1 MDSFGSQA
9 LLNAALTGDNK
20 GNRES
25 SDPEVEY
32 RVKKVTEKFSE
43 CMQIIAN
50 EPSLALFRIQ
60 EHIRKSL
67 PKLAECKMELGQM
80 QQLVQGAYYD
90 VDYAIRA
97 VGEIHNSS
105 ESFSSMENLLK
116 ESIQRKKRLNTL
128 SQESKAAKS
137 RDAAMATS
145 HKDDTGD
152 TESAGSN
159 T

>member
-9 LLNAALTGDNK
+9 LLHASI
-20 GNRES
+20 NRS
-25 SDPEVEY
+25 SDSGDPEVEY

-43 CMQIIAN
+43 CMHIVAN
-50 EPSLALFRIQ
+50 EPSLAMFRIQ

-67 PKLAECKMELGQM
+67 PKLAECKMELGQT

-97 VGEIHNSS
+97 VSDIQNSTQ
-105 ESFSSMENLLK
+105 SFASIENMLK
-116 ESIQRKKRLNTL
+116 DSITCKRQLNAKA
-128 SQESKAAKS
+128 QAAKAVKAS
-137 RDAAMATS
+137 RDSPLTLI
-145 HKDDTGD
+145 KDETGE
-152 TESAGSN
+152 TASTGSN

>member
-9 LLNAALTGDNK
+9 LLHASI
-20 GNRES
+20 NRS
-25 SDPEVEY
+25 SDSGDPEVEY

-43 CMQIIAN
+43 CMHIVAN
-50 EPSLALFRIQ
+50 EPSLAMFRIQ

-67 PKLAECKMELGQM
+67 PKLAECKMELGQT

-97 VGEIHNSS
+97 VSDIQNSTQ
-105 ESFSSMENLLK
+105 SFASIENMLK
-116 ESIQRKKRLNTL
+116 DSITCKRQLNAKA
-128 SQESKAAKS
+128 QAAKAVKA
-137 RDAAMATS
+137 RDSPLTLI
-145 HKDDTGD
+145 KDETGE
-152 TESAGSN
+152 TASTGSN